1 VAHVFRVLLP
11 ALAGRPVSMAAKQW
25 QMKRLGSIF
34 GFTHNL
40 A

>member
-1 VAHVFRVLLP
+1 VGHAFSVLLS
-11 ALAGRPVSMAAKQW
+11 ALAGSPVPMAAKQW
-25 QMKRLGSIF
+25 QMKRLGGIF

>member
-1 VAHVFRVLLP
+1 VAHVFGVLLP
-11 ALAGRPVSMAAKQW
+11 ALAGSRVSMAAKQR

-34 GFTHNL
+34 GFTHNM